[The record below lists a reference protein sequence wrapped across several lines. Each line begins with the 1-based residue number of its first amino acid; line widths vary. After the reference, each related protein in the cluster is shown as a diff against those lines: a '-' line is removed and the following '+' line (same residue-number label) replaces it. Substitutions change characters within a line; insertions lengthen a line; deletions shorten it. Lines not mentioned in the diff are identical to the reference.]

1 MAPPVVTG
9 LLPPQP
15 LADGLAAPAGQPA
28 GVVSDA
34 GLTGQPAGVSPTG
47 LTGQVPSG
55 LSGLATV
62 TVVNCVL
69 VTEVLL
75 VQSPSGCQV
84 GTMMPVG
91 LPVGLGHSPWGLP
104 PGLPPVGFGQ
114 PSVMGHTVVLTA
126 MTSVVTW
133 PSLAG
138 QLVTVGA
145 QLVMV
150 YVLVEY
156 TVEVVQPVGHSV
168 ATGVEVAVTGQ
179 TVVETAMVR
188 VTTWAGQLVTWGP
201 HDVIVSVVVL

>member
-15 LADGLAAPAGQPA
+15 LAEGLAAPAGQPA

-69 VTEVLL
+69 VTEVLV
-75 VQSPSGCQV
+75 VQSTSGCQV

-91 LPVGLGHSPWGLP
+91 LGHSPWGLP
-104 PGLPPVGFGQ
+104 PVGLGQ

-188 VTTWAGQLVTWGP
+188 VTTWAGQLVTWGA
-201 HDVIVSVVVL
+201 HDVMVSVVVL